1 MERPKRPRTAFNF
14 FFHHE
19 RQRVMANMSQKDGKV
34 DLTVLSR
41 AISAKWKKL
50 LPSEVM
56 HYANLAN
63 EETTVEVEGSD
74 STTVDSNSREM
85 HVNESDTDALV
96 STESFRR
103 LAKQ

>member
-1 MERPKRPRTAFNF
+1 
-14 FFHHE
+14 
-19 RQRVMANMSQKDGKV
+19 MSQKDGKV